1 MKSFTVNNL
10 KENILLSKYVLN
22 KYQNLSR
29 NVFFKALRNKDI
41 KVNNKRVS
49 CDLNLNNLD
58 RVEIYIS
65 DELIYNLPKKIDVIY
80 EDENILIV
88 FKPQGILSNE
98 EDKSKESLDYEPTLE
113 DLVQKQFGK
122 FYICHRLDRNTAGLV
137 IFSKNLMVYDLMSD
151 AFKNSKVNKN
161 YMACVY
167 GILNKKHDILNQ
179 YIMPDKKNG
188 YSKIYD
194 SPINGAQN
202 VITEYNVL
210 NENKTSNIS
219 ILDIKIHTGKTH
231 QIRAQLK
238 SINHPIIGDSK
249 YGKNEINKKF
259 RKYRQLLV
267 AYKYSFNFEQD
278 SLLSYLNNLI
288 ISLPE
293 KYIRNILNVEI

>member
-179 YIMPDKKNG
+179 YIMLDKKNG

-249 YGKNEINKKF
+249 YGKNEVNKKF

>member
-179 YIMPDKKNG
+179 YIMLDKKNG

>member
-161 YMACVY
+161 YMEV
-167 GILNKKHDILNQ
+167 
-179 YIMPDKKNG
+179 
-188 YSKIYD
+188 
-194 SPINGAQN
+194 
-202 VITEYNVL
+202 
-210 NENKTSNIS
+210 
-219 ILDIKIHTGKTH
+219 
-231 QIRAQLK
+231 
-238 SINHPIIGDSK
+238 
-249 YGKNEINKKF
+249 
-259 RKYRQLLV
+259 RK
-267 AYKYSFNFEQD
+267 
-278 SLLSYLNNLI
+278 
-288 ISLPE
+288 
-293 KYIRNILNVEI
+293 